1 MESERQ
7 VPKERGEELA
17 TKLKMLFFETSAKE
31 NIIINE
37 AFETLCRQLLDL
49 KVGYRLKLYVTCCC
63 NYYRN
68 KKYLFLKELQNYFRE
83 R

>member
-31 NIIINE
+31 NININE
-37 AFETLCRQLLDL
+37 TFETLSRQVL
-49 KVGYRLKLYVTCCC
+49 KVVVQTKIIC
-63 NYYRN
+63 
-68 KKYLFLKELQNYFRE
+68 
-83 R
+83 

>member
-31 NIIINE
+31 NININE
-37 AFETLCRQLLDL
+37 TFETLSRQVLRVVVQTKIICYLLL
-49 KVGYRLKLYVTCCC
+49 
-63 NYYRN
+63 
-68 KKYLFLKELQNYFRE
+68 YLFLIEGRSICF
-83 R
+83 